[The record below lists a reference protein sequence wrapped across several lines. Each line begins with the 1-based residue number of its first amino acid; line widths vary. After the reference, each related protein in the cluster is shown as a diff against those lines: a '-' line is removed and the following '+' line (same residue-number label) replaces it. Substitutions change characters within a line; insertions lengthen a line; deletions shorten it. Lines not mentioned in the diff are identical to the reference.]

1 MQLLLVLSGQKLRSL
16 QKHVLATIFAMVFK
30 IGASNSFSLLLSVR
44 LFLLVI
50 LRLNGHVEN
59 DITS

>member
-16 QKHVLATIFAMVFK
+16 QKQVIATIFSMVFK
-30 IGASNSFSLLLSVR
+30 IGAFNS
-44 LFLLVI
+44 LFLLESVSLILVVI

-59 DITS
+59 